1 MKSRRIA
8 LATALFSLVALA
20 VTAATYTVTTTADSG
35 AGSLRQAILDANANA
50 GADTIAFDIPGSGIH
65 TITPLT
71 TLPAITQS
79 LTIDGYTQT
88 GASPNTNPFGQP
100 WNAVIL
106 IEIDGENLG
115 AQRGR
120 LEPLVRERA
129 CARTRDQPLRNDR
142 PAAPCYLLS
151 SATGDRR
158 QRDRP
163 RPDRTLRPGR
173 PPFRRERHLERSR
186 QQPFSLAAPNPA
198 DRNLISGIIGQLAA
212 EAST

>member
-8 LATALFSLVALA
+8 LATAFFGLTALA
-20 VTAATYTVTTTADSG
+20 ATATTYTVTTTADSG
-35 AGSLRQAILDANANA
+35 AGSLRQAILDANTNA

-71 TLPAITQS
+71 ALPAITQS

-115 AQRGR
+115 VERCRPVFQWGTIVVRGLAINR
-120 LEPLVRERA
+120 CRA
-129 CARTRDQPLRNDR
+129 DLSNGEIFLFHRQ
-142 PAAPCYLLS
+142 AP
-151 SATGDRR
+151 
-158 QRDRP
+158 
-163 RPDRTLRPGR
+163 
-173 PPFRRERHLERSR
+173 
-186 QQPFSLAAPNPA
+186 
-198 DRNLISGIIGQLAA
+198 
-212 EAST
+212 